1 MKNILKNLKN
11 NNGEVNM
18 QKMIIISV
26 FFVVGAILIGI
37 VIAAVNGNYGDGL
50 RGIINDIMH

>member
-1 MKNILKNLKN
+1 
-11 NNGEVNM
+11 M